1 MTISSPR
8 NAYTV
13 YTGIVPGSATIFVLD
28 ESEGVGRLDLTLLE
42 GVMIVVEVTDAGYKV
57 CCLGDDDGMWVCSL
71 QIEISRSHHILRYA
85 MDQPR

>member
-1 MTISSPR
+1 MITASGIVSTVTDD
-8 NAYTV
+8 NILTTKAYTV

-57 CCLGDDDGMWVCSL
+57 CCLRDDDGMWV
-71 QIEISRSHHILRYA
+71 
-85 MDQPR
+85 M